1 LALSLGIVPNTGRS
15 STSAPLTVR
24 ELEADERSSGRRVQS
39 LWALAR
45 RPLLDRMA
53 LPVPLK
59 KRLIHPNY

>member
-1 LALSLGIVPNTGRS
+1 MAAEKFRFPRLCQL
-15 STSAPLTVR
+15 
-24 ELEADERSSGRRVQS
+24 LEADERSSGRRVQS

-45 RPLLDRMA
+45 RPVLDRMA